1 MRINRAG
8 HGTGGAVA
16 KGALASQLAVP
27 TTIRALTQPMPCH
40 GMHRMKQMMA
50 AGSAFDNLGMP
61 TIRPRGSTG
70 EENRAEETPAVTEV
84 APVSK

>member
-1 MRINRAG
+1 
-8 HGTGGAVA
+8 
-16 KGALASQLAVP
+16 
-27 TTIRALTQPMPCH
+27 
-40 GMHRMKQMMA
+40 
-50 AGSAFDNLGMP
+50 MP